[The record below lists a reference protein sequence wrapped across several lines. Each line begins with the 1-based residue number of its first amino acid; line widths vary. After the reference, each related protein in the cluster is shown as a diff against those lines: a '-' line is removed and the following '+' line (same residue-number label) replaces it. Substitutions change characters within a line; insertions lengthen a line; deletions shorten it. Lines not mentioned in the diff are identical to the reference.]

1 MAKKN
6 AASGSKLKGMGSR
19 SNDEWATKWNRELGQ
34 HFKAICQ
41 KHEYTAEMVGDV
53 IALSSSS
60 VNHVYAGTQPLT
72 SSQAK
77 LIAEKFGINWQY
89 CYAVGDETPSAELQ
103 RLHDEYAVALA
114 YLKTLGIE
122 FIPGYYWHFLR
133 STLRDS
139 QVDLLEKYIESTK
152 DVEHLR
158 TLLLDPQLDHDDAL
172 ECVRLCADPTADP
185 KIQASAVLRW
195 SGDSQRCYIPLA
207 RLDQLTKHLNYA
219 SGTQLLDLSER
230 NYKEMPNSVLVSIG
244 YEVNVNGIFQKVI
257 SFGVFENML
266 HNVDRIAK
274 AAALSALEMKTG
286 F

>member
-6 AASGSKLKGMGSR
+6 AVGDSKVKGMGSR
-19 SNDEWATKWNRELGQ
+19 SNDEWATKWNREIGQ
-34 HFKAICQ
+34 HFKAIC
-41 KHEYTAEMVGDV
+41 KEHGYTAEMVGDV

-103 RLHDEYAVALA
+103 RLHDEYTVALA

-133 STLRDS
+133 STLCSS
-139 QVDLLEKYIESTK
+139 QVDLLEKYIESKK
-152 DVEHLR
+152 DVERLR
-158 TLLLDPQLDHDDAL
+158 SLLLDPQLDHDDAL
-172 ECVRLCADPTADP
+172 ERVRLCADPTADP

-195 SGDSQRCYIPLA
+195 SDDSQRCYIPLA
-207 RLDQLTKHLNYA
+207 KLDQLTKHLDYG
-219 SGTQLLDLSER
+219 SGTQLLYLSEL
-230 NYKEMPNSVLVSIG
+230 NYKEIPNSVLISIG
-244 YEVNVNGIFQKVI
+244 YEVNVNGIFQKI
-257 SFGVFENML
+257 IDFGTFENTL
-266 HNVDRIAK
+266 HNVDRIAQV
-274 AAALSALEMKTG
+274 AALSALEMKTG